1 MEDMEKKENE
11 TREFWKAFKE
21 LPAEE
26 ARVFKQAVI
35 GKAAYNKLE
44 KFYKPA
50 AAAV

>member
-21 LPAEE
+21 LPVEE
-26 ARVFKQAVI
+26 AMVFKQAII

-44 KFYKPA
+44 KFYGKPA
-50 AAAV
+50 TAV